1 MVLGLLFHVT
11 PSNFFRWILR
21 SEALV
26 YKSYLNL
33 MSVVRIGESPYYGVF
48 FFLGK
53 YMRIFSGQWKLSV
66 LERCR
71 YREVL
76 FFFETATLNNKTKS
90 KAPVSQLMDEFDKCR
105 SQQDPHNGTTLV
117 CRRTWQFVRRSQ
129 GCVLLTSTNEQK

>member
-1 MVLGLLFHVT
+1 
-11 PSNFFRWILR
+11 
-21 SEALV
+21 
-26 YKSYLNL
+26 

-48 FFLGK
+48 FLGK
-53 YMRIFSGQWKLSV
+53 YTRILSGQWKLSV

-105 SQQDPHNGTTLV
+105 KDSSISQQDPHNGSTLV
-117 CRRTWQFVRRSQ
+117 CRRT
-129 GCVLLTSTNEQK
+129 

>member
-11 PSNFFRWILR
+11 PSNFFRRILR
-21 SEALV
+21 SKALV
-26 YKSYLNL
+26 YKSYLDL
-33 MSVVRIGESPYYGVF
+33 VSVVRTREFVLRSF
-48 FFLGK
+48 FV
-53 YMRIFSGQWKLSV
+53 SGQWKLSV

-105 SQQDPHNGTTLV
+105 KDSSISQQDPHHGSTLV

-129 GCVLLTSTNEQK
+129 GCVLLTSANEQK